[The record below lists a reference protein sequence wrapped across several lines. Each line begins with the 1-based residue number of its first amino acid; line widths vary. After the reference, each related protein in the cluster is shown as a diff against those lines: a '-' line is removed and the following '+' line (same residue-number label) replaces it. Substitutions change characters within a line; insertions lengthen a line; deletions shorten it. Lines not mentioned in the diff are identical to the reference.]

1 VTTTIVPEAAASP
14 GSARRRTLA
23 SLGPFLGLLAV
34 IAVFALLTDS
44 PSQYLSVRNFRIVV
58 AQTVIVALG
67 AIGMTMI
74 IVSGGIDLSVGSA
87 IALTGVVTAI
97 GIRDGWGPFAA
108 VLAGVAAGGVIG
120 IVNGLAITRMKVI
133 PFIATLGTL
142 GMARGVA
149 KWIADQ
155 QTVNVPETWIN
166 DLAVTFPRPEWL
178 LVAPGVWLTVGLAVL
193 AAFVL
198 RRTVFGRRVFALGSN
213 ESAARACGIPVDR
226 LKVWIYG
233 LAGLL
238 FGLSGVMQMS
248 RLRQGDPT
256 VAIGTE
262 LDVIAAVVIGGGSL
276 NGGVGTI
283 LGSMIGAS
291 IMAVLRNGS
300 QQMGWPNYIQEII
313 IGAIIVIAVA
323 LDRVRSSKV

>member
-1 VTTTIVPEAAASP
+1 VTTTTSVPDAAAPS
-14 GSARRRTLA
+14 GSARRTLA
-23 SLGPFLGLLAV
+23 TLGPFLGLLAV

-67 AIGMTMI
+67 AIGMTAI

-87 IALTGVVTAI
+87 IALTGVVTAL
-97 GIRDGWGPFAA
+97 GIRDGWGPFAS
-108 VLAGVAAGGVIG
+108 VLAGVLAGGAVG
-120 IVNGLAITRMKVI
+120 VVNGLAITRLKVI

-155 QTVNVPETWIN
+155 QTVNVPETWVN

-178 LVAPGVWLTVGLAVL
+178 VVAPGVWLTLLLAVA

-226 LKVWIYG
+226 MKVYIYG

-313 IGAIIVIAVA
+313 IGAIIVVAVA
-323 LDRVRSSKV
+323 LDRVRSRRV